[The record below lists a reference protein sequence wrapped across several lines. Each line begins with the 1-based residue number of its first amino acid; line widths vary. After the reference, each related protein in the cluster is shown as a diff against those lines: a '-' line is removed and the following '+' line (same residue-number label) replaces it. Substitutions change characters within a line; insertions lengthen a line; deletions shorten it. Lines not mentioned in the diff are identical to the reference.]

1 MPVMS
6 IDKDCVVSFISDK
19 MKQYP
24 SLIMGLEFEYFKQKP
39 AIPEER
45 FPVEVIQISNYQLG
59 VDEN

>member
-1 MPVMS
+1 MS

-45 FPVEVIQISNYQLG
+45 FPVEVI
-59 VDEN
+59 